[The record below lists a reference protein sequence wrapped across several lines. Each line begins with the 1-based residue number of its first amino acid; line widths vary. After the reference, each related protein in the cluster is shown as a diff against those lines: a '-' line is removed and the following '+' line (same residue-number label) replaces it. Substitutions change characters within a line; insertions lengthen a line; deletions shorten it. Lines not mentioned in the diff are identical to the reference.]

1 MFLGHDPEKCEAIS
15 REDRTKQ
22 SAMMIDPA
30 SSRLAKRGIQVPESS
45 TFHSFWKT
53 WPEVSLASARNVL
66 APFDT

>member
-1 MFLGHDPEKCEAIS
+1 MIRKSVKRFPEKIVP
-15 REDRTKQ
+15 KQ
-22 SAMMIDPA
+22 SAMMIDPT
-30 SSRLAKRGIQVPESS
+30 SSRLEKRGIQVPESS